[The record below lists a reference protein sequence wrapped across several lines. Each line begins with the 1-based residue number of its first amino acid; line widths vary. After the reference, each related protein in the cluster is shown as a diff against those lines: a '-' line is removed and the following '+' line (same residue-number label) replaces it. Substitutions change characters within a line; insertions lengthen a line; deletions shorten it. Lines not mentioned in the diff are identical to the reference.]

1 MSLGFARPADLR
13 SLTPE
18 PDGPVRFTLD
28 ETIAIVEDLVRNADG
43 LRHDNREVDAYLI
56 DLGQPNS

>member
-43 LRHDNREVDAYLI
+43 LRHDDREVDA
-56 DLGQPNS
+56 G